1 MANGSANMGTNYD
14 EVAPHYD
21 QRYERNRYPGTTEA
35 VMRFA
40 GQAPP
45 YFAGIGRRE
54 PVRDVR

>member
-1 MANGSANMGTNYD
+1 MGTNYD